1 MIPQPIVSRS
11 VSRAISAA
19 TPVEERASIPCLRH
33 HGYASAS
40 QIVSIPASSIARA
53 DASISS
59 SGSIVSCMTP
69 IRNGGAT
76 QPGCCIAS
84 CTCASSAREDVL
96 HLLVHDRLQDAL
108 AHRADRPEDLH
119 LGAPRHRR
127 AAAVRVGE
135 RERRL
140 HVHDRADAVALD
152 RELRE
157 LRLALLDLLHVDLH
171 LQAAEAER
179 DLHVRRPVPVVV
191 DVEALDAGHRLRHRR
206 RVVQHLPDR
215 RARRVEVALA
225 GDVHAFASC
234 SSRQTRWYGLW
245 LSVTTCAGRV
255 LDRGAD
261 RVDPGAAALAHA
273 LRAERRER
281 RRALDRAGRER
292 RHVERVRDVVVV
304 EVGRQQ
310 VPVLVVLEGLVDR
323 GADRLRGRAHHL
335 ALDDLRVD
343 PLAAVVDGGVVDD
356 LVRARLRVDL
366 DDGDMDLRRVRER
379 EVAELLLD
387 VRHLERRPVDVAAVE
402 RDVEILRQ
410 PGVVRVDDRAARHER
425 EERVGALLDPDAAVR
440 ELERLRRHAAEDGAR
455 ELLDLGREHLGR
467 ALHRAEA
474 GDRELARVRAGEA
487 GVRVPVAVVAGAHVH
502 VVERAVEDVGDDL
515 RRGRLVAL
523 PLRRRAERDDDLAE
537 DVELDRRDLV
547 VARELE
553 LGVDEPRLAEVVRAG
568 VERRADP
575 DAEQLPALLRL
586 PPARPASVVVDQL
599 ERDVEHPRRSRR
611 SRRRSRSASRT
622 ACPRRGCSCSSA
634 PRPGR
639 GRARARRCR
648 SRAR

>member
-1 MIPQPIVSRS
+1 MIPQPIVRRS
-11 VSRAISAA
+11 VSRAISAP

-69 IRNGGAT
+69 MRRGGAT
-76 QPGCCIAS
+76 RCSKRGLHLRVER
-84 CTCASSAREDVL
+84 RENVL

-140 HVHDRADAVALD
+140 HVHHRADAVALD

-171 LQAAEAER
+171 LHAAEAER

-191 DVEALDAGHRLRHRR
+191 DVEALDAGHRLRHRL

-215 RARRVEVALA
+215 RARRLEGALA
-225 GDVHAFASC
+225 GDVHALASC

-261 RVDPGAAALAHA
+261 RVDARAAALAHA

-310 VPVLVVLEGLVDR
+310 VPVLVVLEDLVDG
-323 GADRLRGRAHHL
+323 GADRLRRRAHHL

-343 PLAAVVDGGVVDD
+343 PLAAVVDGRVVDD
-356 LVRARLRVDL
+356 LVGAGLGIDL
-366 DDGDMDLRRVRER
+366 DDGDVDLRRVRER
-379 EVAELLLD
+379 EVAELPLD

-410 PGVVRVDDRAARHER
+410 PGVVRVDDRAAGHER
-425 EERVGALLDPDAAVR
+425 EERVGALLDPDAAVG
-440 ELERLRRHAAEDGAR
+440 ELERLRPA
-455 ELLDLGREHLGR
+455 
-467 ALHRAEA
+467 
-474 GDRELARVRAGEA
+474 
-487 GVRVPVAVVAGAHVH
+487 
-502 VVERAVEDVGDDL
+502 
-515 RRGRLVAL
+515 
-523 PLRRRAERDDDLAE
+523 RRR
-537 DVELDRRDLV
+537 
-547 VARELE
+547 
-553 LGVDEPRLAEVVRAG
+553 
-568 VERRADP
+568 
-575 DAEQLPALLRL
+575 
-586 PPARPASVVVDQL
+586 
-599 ERDVEHPRRSRR
+599 
-611 SRRRSRSASRT
+611 RRRPRAS
-622 ACPRRGCSCSSA
+622 
-634 PRPGR
+634 
-639 GRARARRCR
+639 
-648 SRAR
+648 